1 MKMTSLPKHRIVFS
15 VVALCFLFLA
25 MIWISYFRQISFD
38 RKAALQFAIEKNSN
52 LAVVVEQQAI
62 STLQNADAALQLV
75 MLEYTRQ
82 GDSLN
87 LEQFLAKTGLKS
99 GIIDGIFIINSQ
111 GKLVMTNHN
120 TPKNVKTD
128 FSGDPY
134 FAFHSKNQTDSLLV
148 SKPFRLTPKE
158 NPLIIISRRF
168 NDLRGQF
175 AGVVAVQLKPCV
187 FTSFYA
193 HVKLLPNDIISL
205 IAPDGITYARRTGTI
220 ESSGEDISKSP
231 LFSHIRQNPDS
242 FYLAL
247 DAIRHIPTWFSY
259 RKLKNYPIIATV
271 GSSEADI
278 LLANSNTQS
287 RYLTPRLITSILLI
301 LFFWLITQFLLQRRK
316 AIDLLQEEKER
327 YERLLVEQ
335 MITVQEREREWIGR
349 ELHDNVS
356 QVLTTVKL
364 YLDIASK
371 QHDDPL
377 IPKSM
382 QLINN
387 SIVEIRNLSHQ
398 LSAPTLGTGSLVDAI
413 QALIEMVNGATPI
426 VFEFDHS
433 RYHVQLPMGHKIT
446 LYRILQEQINNIIK
460 HAEAT
465 KVWISIYQRGHNVHL
480 AIKDNGKGFDSRR
493 KTNGMGLNSIT
504 SRVKV
509 LGGTIY
515 LKTAPEKGCLL
526 WVSVPVASIMEMEA
540 SNK

>member
-1 MKMTSLPKHRIVFS
+1 MNMISLPKQRIVFS
-15 VVALCFLFLA
+15 VTALCFLFLA

-38 RKAALQFAIEKNSN
+38 RKADLQFAIQKNSN
-52 LAVVVEQQAI
+52 LAVVVEQHAI
-62 STLQNADAALQLV
+62 STLQNADATLQLV

-82 GDSLN
+82 GPSLN
-87 LEQFLAKTGLKS
+87 LEQFLAKSGLKS
-99 GIIDGIFIINSQ
+99 GIIDGIVIINSQ
-111 GKLVMTNHN
+111 GKLVMANHN
-120 TPKNVKTD
+120 IPKNVKTD

-134 FAFHSKNQTDSLLV
+134 FAFHSKNPADSLLL

-158 NPLIIISRRF
+158 KPLIIISRRF
-168 NDLRGQF
+168 NDFKGQF
-175 AGVVAVQLKPCV
+175 AGIVAVQLKPSV

-193 HVKLLPNDIISL
+193 QVKLLPNDIISL

-220 ESSGEDISKSP
+220 ESSGEDIIKSP
-231 LFSHIRQNPDS
+231 LFTHIKQNPDS

-247 DAIRHIPTWFSY
+247 DAIRHVPTWFSY

-278 LLANSNTQS
+278 IHATSNTSS

-301 LFFWLITQFLLQRRK
+301 LFSWLIILFLLHRRK
-316 AIDLLQEEKER
+316 AIVLLQEEKER

-335 MITVQEREREWIGR
+335 MITVQERERESIGR

-356 QVLTTVKL
+356 QVLTTAKL

-413 QALIEMVNGATPI
+413 LALIEMVNGATPI
-426 VFEFDHS
+426 IFEFDHT
-433 RYHVQLPMGHKIT
+433 RYPGQLLMGHKIA

-465 KVWISIYQRGHNVHL
+465 KVWISLYQRGNNVNL
-480 AIKDNGKGFDSRR
+480 VIKDNGKGFDSKR

-515 LKTAPEKGCLL
+515 LKTAPQKGCLL
-526 WVSVPVASIMEMEA
+526 WVSVPIDSIIETG
-540 SNK
+540 NK

>member
-1 MKMTSLPKHRIVFS
+1 MNMISLPKQRIVFS
-15 VVALCFLFLA
+15 VTALCFLFLA

-38 RKAALQFAIEKNSN
+38 RKADLQFAIQKNSN
-52 LAVVVEQQAI
+52 LAVVVEQHAI
-62 STLQNADAALQLV
+62 STLQNADATLHLV

-82 GDSLN
+82 GPSLN
-87 LEQFLAKTGLKS
+87 LEQFLAKSGLKS
-99 GIIDGIFIINSQ
+99 GIIDGIVIINSQ
-111 GKLVMTNHN
+111 GKLVMANHN
-120 TPKNVKTD
+120 IPKNVKTD

-134 FAFHSKNQTDSLLV
+134 FAFHSKNPADSLLL

-158 NPLIIISRRF
+158 KPLIIISRRF
-168 NDLRGQF
+168 NDFKGQF
-175 AGVVAVQLKPCV
+175 AGIVAVQLKPSV

-193 HVKLLPNDIISL
+193 QVKLLPNDIISL

-220 ESSGEDISKSP
+220 ESSGEDIIKSP
-231 LFSHIRQNPDS
+231 LCTHIKQNPDS

-278 LLANSNTQS
+278 IHATSNTSS

-301 LFFWLITQFLLQRRK
+301 LFSWLIILFLLHRRK
-316 AIDLLQEEKER
+316 AIVLLQEEKER

-335 MITVQEREREWIGR
+335 MITVQERERESIGR

-356 QVLTTVKL
+356 QVLTTAKL

-413 QALIEMVNGATPI
+413 LALIEMVNGATPI
-426 VFEFDHS
+426 IFEFDHT
-433 RYHVQLPMGHKIT
+433 RYPGHLLMGHKIA

-465 KVWISIYQRGHNVHL
+465 KVWISLYQRGNNVNL
-480 AIKDNGKGFDSRR
+480 TIKDNGKGFDSKR

-504 SRVKV
+504 SRIKV

-515 LKTAPEKGCLL
+515 LKTAPQKGCLL
-526 WVSVPVASIMEMEA
+526 WVSVPIVSIIGTG
-540 SNK
+540 NK